1 MSCTIR
7 SLEVIYFNRA
17 FFPSYHSDHGFEGAK
32 GVDGDER
39 GNRLG
44 DAEGDEKWGAGAA
57 GEEKLPRARRE
68 HGQLPGE
75 RELQVPGEGEE
86 RVCVEGERG
95 GMDVSAI

>member
-1 MSCTIR
+1 MYHSCIF
-7 SLEVIYFNRA
+7 L
-17 FFPSYHSDHGFEGAK
+17 PSYHSDHRFEGAK

-39 GNRLG
+39 GQCLG
-44 DAEGDEKWGAGAA
+44 DAEGDEKGRAGAA

-86 RVCVEGERG
+86 DVCGERG
-95 GMDVSAI
+95 VEWM